1 MRGKTRVGFLEA
13 RAAIRP
19 ENGASGLR
27 SRAGLA
33 LATAAGLCLVLG
45 ALWLS
50 VNPSG
55 PVLGPRARMVLPAA
69 APAQEQSQEQAQPQA
84 QPATAAG
91 ALPARPEAR
100 AAGLDPQGLTLLPER
115 EEGQVAPAGLTLLP
129 PRDQGPA
136 VRRPIAPPV
145 PARLHVAAPEAA
157 GPMAARAVTVS
168 MIGQ

>member
-1 MRGKTRVGFLEA
+1 MRGKTQVGFLEA

-55 PVLGPRARMVLPAA
+55 PVLGPRAQTVLPAA
-69 APAQEQSQEQAQPQA
+69 APAQEQSQEQAQPQ
-84 QPATAAG
+84 PVTAAG

-115 EEGQVAPAGLTLLP
+115 EEGQAAPAGLTLLP

>member
-1 MRGKTRVGFLEA
+1 MRGKTQVGFLEA

-27 SRAGLA
+27 SRCGLA

-55 PVLGPRARMVLPAA
+55 PVLGPRARMVLPVA
-69 APAQEQSQEQAQPQA
+69 APVQEQSQEQAQPA
-84 QPATAAG
+84 AAAG

-115 EEGQVAPAGLTLLP
+115 EEGQAAPAGLTLLP

-157 GPMAARAVTVS
+157 EPMAARAVTVS